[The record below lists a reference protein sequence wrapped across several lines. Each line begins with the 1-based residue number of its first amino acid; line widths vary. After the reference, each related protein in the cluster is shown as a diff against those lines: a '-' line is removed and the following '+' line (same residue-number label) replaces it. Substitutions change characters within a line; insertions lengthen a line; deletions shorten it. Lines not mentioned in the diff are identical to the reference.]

1 VAENRV
7 TFARDLGL
15 FDASMIGIG
24 AMIGAGIFVLTG
36 IAAGE
41 AGPAAILA
49 FALNG
54 VVTLLTAFAYA
65 ELSSTIPEAGGGYS
79 FVKRAFPGPIGFISG
94 WMLWFAYT
102 VACSLYALGFSSYFW
117 EFFHKYVPSLGH
129 FVEASIGGKA
139 GGILI
144 TIFICAFFV
153 WLNARGAEV
162 TGKAENIITIAKI
175 FVLMIFIYY
184 GLGQIWAEPDA
195 AMANFTP
202 FMPKGFA
209 GVTIAMGL
217 TFIAFEGYDLIA
229 TVAEEIKEPE
239 KNIPRATFIS
249 LGVTM
254 VVYLLILFVAL
265 GAVHP
270 VGQETWQFLGDNG
283 ETAIVLAADS
293 FMPSFGVATIV
304 FGGLLSTMSA
314 LNATV
319 MASSRVAFSMGR
331 DKWLPAS
338 VATIHPTRRTP
349 HIAIMLTG
357 VILLIVALALPIE
370 IVGSAASLMFLLTFT
385 LVNLAL
391 IVLRRRSPG
400 AAVAWK
406 VPLFPYV
413 PLAAAVI
420 NIALAI
426 YQFNFNPMSWF
437 VALGWIA
444 LGFVAYFAYFS
455 KTEQQEP
462 EVIEAVPA
470 QVMDSAQRIL
480 LPVAN
485 PATVGRLLD
494 LVIPIAN
501 SRDAEIIATAVVKVP
516 IQLPLQEGLKYVERQ
531 MPGIELAQSYASSHN
546 SQVRADVRVAHRV
559 ETGIVSAADQNQ
571 ADLIMMGWKG
581 YTSTGERIFGEVL
594 DRVVNRCNCDI
605 AVVKIRGE
613 GEFNRILLPT
623 AGGPHAE
630 YAAEL
635 IEPIVKETGAE
646 VTACYVIPSD
656 ADRAQ
661 EEEAERWMRHT
672 LRNVD
677 LGDVQFRAIRSDS
690 VANGIVATASEYD
703 LVVLGAAKTGIFQ
716 NMLFGEI
723 PDRVGRYAASS
734 VMLVKRHEGKAK
746 SWLRRILN

>member
-1 VAENRV
+1 MAENRV

-117 EFFHKYVPSLGH
+117 EFFHKYIPTVTHIVS
-129 FVEASIGGKA
+129 VSIGERA

-162 TGKAENIITIAKI
+162 TGKAENVITIAKI
-175 FVLMIFIYY
+175 IVLIIFVYY
-184 GLGQIWAEPDA
+184 GLAQIWSEPQA
-195 AMANFTP
+195 AVANFTP
-202 FMPKGFA
+202 FLPKGFA

-239 KNIPRATFIS
+239 KNIPKATFIS

-265 GAVHP
+265 GAVHTE
-270 VGQETWQFLGDNG
+270 GMETWQFLGEHG
-283 ETAIVLAADS
+283 ETAIVMAADS
-293 FMPSFGVATIV
+293 FMPSFGVALIV

-319 MASSRVAFSMGR
+319 LASSRVAFSMGR
-331 DKWLPAS
+331 DRWLPEK

-349 HIAIMLTG
+349 HIAIILTG
-357 VILLIVALALPIE
+357 VILLIVALTLPIE
-370 IVGSAASLMFLLTFT
+370 TVGSAASLMFLLTFT

-400 AAVAWK
+400 AK
-406 VPLFPYV
+406 PTYRVPLFPYI
-413 PLAAAVI
+413 PLAAAVL
-420 NIALAI
+420 NMGLAV

-437 VALGWIA
+437 VAIGWIV
-444 LGFVAYFAYFS
+444 LGLSAYYAHFS
-455 KTEQQEP
+455 KAEGFEP
-462 EVIEAVPA
+462 EVIEAVPLQA
-470 QVMDSAQRIL
+470 TDAAYRIL
-480 LPVAN
+480 VPVAN
-485 PATVGRLLD
+485 PDTVEPLLD
-494 LVIPIAN
+494 LAIPVARSKN
-501 SRDAEIIATAVVKVP
+501 AEIIATAVVKVP
-516 IQLPLQEGLKYVERQ
+516 FQLPINEGLKYVERQ
-531 MPGIELAQSYASSHN
+531 MPTIDAAKHYAASSGTEL
-546 SQVRADVRVAHRV
+546 SSDVRVAHRV
-559 ETGIVSAADQNQ
+559 ENGILSAADQDRT
-571 ADLIMMGWKG
+571 DLILMGWKG
-581 YTSTGERIFGEVL
+581 YTSTRERIFGEVT
-594 DRVVNRCNCDI
+594 DRVVNRSNCDI

-613 GEFNRILLPT
+613 GKFERILLPI

-635 IEPIVKETGAE
+635 IEPIVKATGAQ
-646 VTACYVIPSD
+646 VTACYVIAPD
-656 ADRAQ
+656 ADREQ
-661 EEEAERWMRHT
+661 EEEAERWMAHT

-677 LGDVQFRAIRSDS
+677 LGDVQFRAIRSAS
-690 VANGIVATASEYD
+690 VAKGIIDTASEYD
-703 LVVLGAAKTGIFQ
+703 LVVLGASKTGIFQ
-716 NMLFGEI
+716 HMLFGEI
-723 PDRVGRYAASS
+723 PDRVGRYAESS

-746 SWLRRILN
+746 RWLRRILN